1 MLVLYAA
8 ESSLCRPIPASA
20 AEYPVWPSGFGGDDR
35 WTPRQTRLDETRS
48 DSFEFQQQTRLESA
62 MDFISV
68 MAVTE
73 AVARRRIVTE
83 AGYGHDTVGRLV
95 YVEPS
100 GDNSRQNSYLF
111 ETSNDVTRHPHY
123 AKARLSE
130 SHDLG
135 LLGVDDGPV
144 LVYGPEVT
152 VGG

>member
-1 MLVLYAA
+1 
-8 ESSLCRPIPASA
+8 
-20 AEYPVWPSGFGGDDR
+20 
-35 WTPRQTRLDETRS
+35 
-48 DSFEFQQQTRLESA
+48 

-83 AGYGHDTVGRLV
+83 AGYAHDTVGRLV

-100 GDNSRQNSYLF
+100 GDDSRQNSYLF

-130 SHDLG
+130 SHDLR